1 MTALQGMRPE
11 DLGLPALR
19 RFRDALQTSP
29 AGRALVDLYWSST
42 PEMRRL
48 LARHPALA
56 ARTVLDLADLSRRI
70 EAGRP
75 ISPRRRRRYEARLR
89 DVASLGSPA
98 LRERVERVLVPELW
112 PVLDDAAGRAVQLRA
127 AGRRS
132 TLVGRH
138 SPVRRSTVPRRVGHD
153 AHRPPARTGR
163 RKGRDSN
170 PRTDCEPVNGFRD
183 KRLNLGNTCS
193 TRLLPACGE
202 LGGRVRRFWWLPL
215 RARPPPL
222 GGVVA
227 R

>member
-1 MTALQGMRPE
+1 MRGARLILSIRQIGVSPTGIFVRGAIGAFGGVFSRLPQPSGGSSSSGPCLMTALQGIRPE

-19 RFRDALQTSP
+19 SFRDALQTSP

-89 DVASLGSPA
+89 DVASFGSPA

-127 AGRRS
+127 AGRRFDPS
-132 TLVGRH
+132 WT
-138 SPVRRSTVPRRVGHD
+138 S
-153 AHRPPARTGR
+153 
-163 RKGRDSN
+163 
-170 PRTDCEPVNGFRD
+170 
-183 KRLNLGNTCS
+183 
-193 TRLLPACGE
+193 
-202 LGGRVRRFWWLPL
+202 
-215 RARPPPL
+215 
-222 GGVVA
+222 
-227 R
+227 